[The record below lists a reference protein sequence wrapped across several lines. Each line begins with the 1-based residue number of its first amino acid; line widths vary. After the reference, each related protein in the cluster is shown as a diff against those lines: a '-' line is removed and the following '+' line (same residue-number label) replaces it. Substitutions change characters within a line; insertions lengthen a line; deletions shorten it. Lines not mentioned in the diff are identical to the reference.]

1 MSQIQLHLCL
11 EEINLIL
18 EALGEQPYV
27 RVYQLITTIQQQAQ
41 NQLPKDQNRRVEP
54 TLPATDTATGGTNET
69 LSRLYTGN

>member
-27 RVYQLITTIQQQAQ
+27 RVYQVITTIQQQAQ
-41 NQLPKDQNRRVEP
+41 NQLQKEQNPSVEP
-54 TLPATDTATGGTNET
+54 TLPVTDTATGDTHEH
-69 LSRLYTGN
+69 